1 MVLWLRV
8 RAKRRKNTV
17 QQAYWSCIL
26 KFHNDFHIIKP
37 IAIKRKFIIWHCV
50 QCLWKRILP
59 ARVSLYREMYYVNGV
74 GVGLG
79 LFWFGLV
86 FLCVVA
92 VVCLF
97 DLVLFLFKIICLI
110 WVLLERNMGG
120 RLKKKEKKYVFFPH
134 ITKHTTWSNLNTF
147 S

>member
-1 MVLWLRV
+1 
-8 RAKRRKNTV
+8 
-17 QQAYWSCIL
+17 
-26 KFHNDFHIIKP
+26 
-37 IAIKRKFIIWHCV
+37 
-50 QCLWKRILP
+50 
-59 ARVSLYREMYYVNGV
+59 MYYVNGV

-110 WVLLERNMGG
+110 
-120 RLKKKEKKYVFFPH
+120 
-134 ITKHTTWSNLNTF
+134 
-147 S
+147 